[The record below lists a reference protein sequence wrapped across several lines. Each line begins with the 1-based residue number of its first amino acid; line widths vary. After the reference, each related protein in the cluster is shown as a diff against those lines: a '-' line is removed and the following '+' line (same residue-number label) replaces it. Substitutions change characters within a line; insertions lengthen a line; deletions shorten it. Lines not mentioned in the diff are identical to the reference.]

1 MAKENN
7 LINREEGHR
16 AQEAPVRAPVEI
28 PQNVMNLHNKGLA
41 ALERNN
47 PDIAIDIF
55 LRCVQQIPGFIA
67 ARRNLRVTAIAR
79 FKASGGINSI
89 AHHLAP
95 LTGLLQKIK
104 VKGLLKSGK
113 LEQALYEGEKLLL
126 VDPLELGF
134 ADIVAQV
141 AVKAGLVEEA
151 IMTLE
156 LVRENLPAGNLKI
169 LDKLGRLYFQVKNYR
184 GARNCFE
191 IVQRARPTDA
201 EIRHLLKDSEALA
214 TLDSG
219 WTEAA
224 DAGDYRKV
232 LANEEETVK
241 LEQEGKVVKTAD
253 DADSLIAAAK
263 LKIEAEP
270 NNVNYYLNLT
280 NIFMQQKR
288 YGEAMETIES
298 ARKIVG
304 ADAELDRRYS
314 NAKIAQFNAEIEEL
328 ESRGDEAGVIQK
340 TAERDQYVF
349 DDIAERVTRY
359 PNDQHLRYELAMQY
373 FKNDYIDEAIQQF
386 QIAQKNPKDRV
397 VALYHLALCFRKKGL
412 LDLAVSQLEMALE
425 YLPTMNS
432 EKMDV
437 YYMMGEILL
446 EEGKRSEAEK
456 YFKEIYK
463 VDVTYRDVGKHIE
476 NIYSQKKKKSIG
488 EGEGED
494 A

>member
-1 MAKENN
+1 MANENN
-7 LINREEGHR
+7 GINREEGR
-16 AQEAPVRAPVEI
+16 EANEATVKAPVEI
-28 PQNVMNLHNKGLA
+28 PQNIMNLHNKGLA

-47 PDIAIDIF
+47 PDVAVDIF
-55 LRCVQQIPGFIA
+55 LRCVQQIPRFIA

-79 FKASGGINSI
+79 FKARGGINSI
-89 AHHLAP
+89 AHRIAP
-95 LTGLLQKIK
+95 LTGLFQKLK
-104 VKGLLKSGK
+104 VKRLLSTGK
-113 LEQALYEGEKLLL
+113 LEEALYEGEKLLL
-126 VDPLELGF
+126 VDPLDLGF
-134 ADIVAQV
+134 ADLMAQV
-141 AVKAGLVEEA
+141 AVKAGLIEEA

-156 LVRENLPAGNLKI
+156 LVRENLPAGNLKVVE
-169 LDKLGRLYFQVKNYR
+169 KLGRLYFQIKNYR
-184 GARNCFE
+184 GARDCFS

-224 DAGDYRKV
+224 SAGDYRKV
-232 LANEEETVK
+232 LANEEEAVK
-241 LEQEGKVVKTAD
+241 LEQESKVVKTAD
-253 DADSLIAAAK
+253 DADSLITAAK
-263 LKIEAEP
+263 QKIAAEP

-288 YGEAMETIES
+288 YVEALETIES

-314 NAKIAQFNAEIEEL
+314 NAKIAQFNAEIEGL
-328 ESRGDEAGVIQK
+328 ENSGDEAGVAEK

-359 PNDQHLRYELAMQY
+359 PNDQHLRYELALQY

-386 QIAQKNPKDRV
+386 QVSQRNPKDRV
-397 VALYHLALCFRKKGL
+397 ASLYHLALCFRKKGL
-412 LDLAVSQLEMALE
+412 LDLAVSQLEMSLE
-425 YLPTMNS
+425 HLPSMNS

-437 YYMMGEILL
+437 YYLMGEILL

-476 NIYSQKKKKSIG
+476 NIYSQKKKQTSG
-488 EGEGED
+488 EGAGEE